1 MARARKPAAADFA
14 VPSSSRKA
22 VPEDAARKFERRG
35 RKASGSKIAE
45 QPSLRRETSG
55 ERLSVYLPP
64 ELAQELRIKSV
75 KQRRSVSDA
84 VTEAVRQW
92 VKS

>member
-22 VPEDAARKFERRG
+22 VPEDAARKFERRPVKS
-35 RKASGSKIAE
+35 RAKTE
-45 QPSLRRETSG
+45 QPSLRRESSG

-75 KQRRSVSDA
+75 RQRRSVSDA

-92 VKS
+92 VKG

>member
-14 VPSSSRKA
+14 VPSSSRKT
-22 VPEDAARKFERRG
+22 VPEDAARKFERR
-35 RKASGSKIAE
+35 RAHSGAKAE

-92 VKS
+92 VKG

>member
-22 VPEDAARKFERRG
+22 VPEDAARKFERR
-35 RKASGSKIAE
+35 RARGSAKVE

-64 ELAQELRIKSV
+64 ELAQELRLKCV

>member
-22 VPEDAARKFERRG
+22 VPEDAARKFERRST
-35 RKASGSKIAE
+35 RASAKVE

-55 ERLSVYLPP
+55 ERLSIYLPP